1 MSFRGPAYAV
11 AVTHATLT
19 CNPVGP
25 PGKNPQE
32 DFVVITIEVKF
43 LGPSK
48 DLAGT
53 RSASLELVDNAQL
66 DELRAALTARF
77 PKIAAALPTVRFAVN
92 QEFVVGD
99 LALKDGDEVAVI
111 PPVSGGEGSE
121 RTWVAL
127 VDEPIPVAR
136 VRGFVTGD
144 PSLGAITTFEG
155 ATRNDSHELHGPVVR
170 LEYEAYRQMAVKQME
185 RLVNEALN
193 RWSLGRVVMIHRLG
207 SVGSGEISI
216 MIAVAGGHR
225 EESFV
230 ACRWL
235 IDTLK
240 KDVPIWKKDIYADG
254 TGDWVTPEGISPE
267 LSEHDE

>member
-1 MSFRGPAYAV
+1 M
-11 AVTHATLT
+11 
-19 CNPVGP
+19 
-25 PGKNPQE
+25 
-32 DFVVITIEVKF
+32 ITIEVRF

-53 RSASLELVDNAQL
+53 RSASLELVDNAGL
-66 DELRAALTARF
+66 DELRAELTARF

-92 QEFVVGD
+92 QEFVVDD

-111 PPVSGGEGSE
+111 PPVSGGEKTN
-121 RTWVAL
+121 RTWVEL
-127 VDEPIPVAR
+127 VDEAIPVAR

-155 ATRNDSHELHGPVVR
+155 ATRNDSHERHGPVVH
-170 LEYEAYRQMAVKQME
+170 LEYEAYREMAVKQME
-185 RLVNEALN
+185 RLAKEAMS
-193 RWSLGRVVMIHRLG
+193 RWSLGRVAMIHRLG
-207 SVGSGEISI
+207 SVGPAEISI
-216 MIAVAGGHR
+216 MIAVASGHR

-240 KDVPIWKKDIYADG
+240 KDVPIWKKDVFADG
-254 TGDWVTPEGISPE
+254 TVDWVTPEGVSPE
-267 LSEHDE
+267 PTERDG